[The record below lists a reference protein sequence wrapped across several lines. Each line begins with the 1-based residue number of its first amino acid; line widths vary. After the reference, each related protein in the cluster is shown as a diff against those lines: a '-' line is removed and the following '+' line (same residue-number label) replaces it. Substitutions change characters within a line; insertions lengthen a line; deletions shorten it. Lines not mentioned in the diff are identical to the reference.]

1 MINSPVNIHPGLILP
16 NISSMNIWC
25 RVTHDGTTMH
35 IIYVLI
41 YITSLNITI
50 PPKKTKQSL
59 FPHMGLS
66 ANRVPKSPEVYH
78 HVFPF
83 KLPCCKHIPC
93 WNTKK
98 KNWIYS
104 VSISMVEIVKNN
116 HLSPYLTIPLI
127 HLKLIFNIYIYT
139 YIYIYHVC
147 TYIYIYTHTLI
158 IYVYIYIY
166 THTLSIYI
174 YIFIY
179 SYVYIYIYVNS
190 NNLHIIIHQ
199 VLIALCRLSTW
210 PRFGQ
215 ET

>member
-1 MINSPVNIHPGLILP
+1 MSVCCFPPMINSPVNIHPGLILP
-16 NISSMNIWC
+16 NISSMNIWF

-98 KNWIYS
+98 RIGFTQSQFRWLR
-104 VSISMVEIVKNN
+104 
-116 HLSPYLTIPLI
+116 LS
-127 HLKLIFNIYIYT
+127 K
-139 YIYIYHVC
+139 
-147 TYIYIYTHTLI
+147 
-158 IYVYIYIY
+158 
-166 THTLSIYI
+166 
-174 YIFIY
+174 
-179 SYVYIYIYVNS
+179 
-190 NNLHIIIHQ
+190 IIIFHH
-199 VLIALCRLSTW
+199 ISPSHW
-210 PRFGQ
+210 FI
-215 ET
+215 